1 MTQERVVVVGKVL
14 PGPTMAPPYA
24 SRIRCVVWAA
34 GDSKATNAS
43 ASGALAFRL
52 MLDDGGEVI
61 VEPVGAVA
69 ALPIRSTLVYQ
80 RAVTEHSETRLT
92 FGQRKTHQQRLKR
105 ESRAVAW
112 LAVGDTVSVRGR
124 LVGSTRPFGDNQ
136 ILVADHVLVDGGKLR
151 VGSLAE
157 GEPEP

>member
-1 MTQERVVVVGKVL
+1 
-14 PGPTMAPPYA
+14 MAPPYA
-24 SRIRCVVWAA
+24 SDIRCVVWAA
-34 GDSKATNAS
+34 AAGKAAKAS

-52 MLDDGGEVI
+52 MLDDGREVI

-80 RAVTEHSETRLT
+80 REIADDGVRLT
-92 FGQRKTHQQRLKR
+92 YGQRKTYQQRLKR
-105 ESRAVAW
+105 ESRAIAW

-124 LVGSTRPFGDNQ
+124 FVGATRPFGGNQLLAAEQ
-136 ILVADHVLVDGGKLR
+136 ILVDSGKLR
-151 VGSLAE
+151 VGSLAA